1 MSQENV
7 EIVKALFERL
17 GEGDFT
23 LFARDDDMWAAWSEA
38 AVPFLHQDVESV
50 GRDPVVGGTSYL
62 GLDGLR
68 AMWLDW
74 VAPWVTWRATVEEV
88 IDLGDRVL
96 VLSRAFGLLEG
107 SRAEVEATGVASVW
121 TVRDG
126 KIARVE
132 FYAVRADALEAVG
145 LSEQDAHADSS

>member
-7 EIVKALFERL
+7 EIVKALFESV

-23 LFARDDDMWAAWSEA
+23 AFARDDDMWAAWAE

-50 GRDPVVGGTSYL
+50 ARDPVVGGTSYL

-74 VAPWVTWRATVEEV
+74 VAPWVTWRAAVEEV
-88 IDLGDRVL
+88 IDLGDQVL
-96 VLSRAFGLLEG
+96 VLGRAFGLLEG
-107 SRAEVEATGVASVW
+107 GRAEVEATVASVW

-126 KIARVE
+126 KIARIE
-132 FYAVRADALEAVG
+132 YYSKRAEALEAVG
-145 LSEQDAHADSS
+145 LSEQDAHADS

>member
-23 LFARDDDMWAAWSEA
+23 LFARDDDLWAAWSEA
-38 AVPFLHQDVESV
+38 VVPFFHQDVESV

-68 AMWLDW
+68 ALWLDW
-74 VAPWVTWRATVEEV
+74 VAPWVTWRAEVEEV

-96 VLSRAFGLLEG
+96 MLSRAFGLLKG
-107 SRAEVEATGVASVW
+107 SRAEVEATDAAIVW

-132 FYAVRADALEAVG
+132 FYAKRAEALGTLG
-145 LSEQDAHADSS
+145 LSE